1 MTNAPTVPFE
11 LQEKIASLQ
20 AAILDKHPTMTTLLR
35 EIHTALRKQPENVV
49 ILPEE
54 SISTIVR
61 GLEIQTNTFLAETV
75 SAKSAKSTSKL
86 AAVKK
91 LGADAF

>member
-1 MTNAPTVPFE
+1 MTAATLPFD
-11 LQEKIASLQ
+11 LQEKIQSLQ
-20 AAILDKHPTMTTLLR
+20 NALLDRHPTMPNLLR

-49 ILPEE
+49 ILPEDAVQ
-54 SISTIVR
+54 TIVK

-75 SAKSAKSTSKL
+75 SRTAKSSSKV